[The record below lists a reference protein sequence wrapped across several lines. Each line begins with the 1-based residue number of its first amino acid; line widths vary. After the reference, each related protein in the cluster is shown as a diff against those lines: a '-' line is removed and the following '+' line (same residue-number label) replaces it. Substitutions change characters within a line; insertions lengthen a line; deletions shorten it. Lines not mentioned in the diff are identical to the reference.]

1 MFITQFFLTLFFCS
15 VVLYWENEN
24 KINVFSY
31 VLGKQELKRKK
42 KEQQKEKNKRKQTE
56 VHKIYA
62 LNYR

>member
-1 MFITQFFLTLFFCS
+1 MFIKQFFLTLFFYS

-31 VLGKQELKRKK
+31 VLGKQELKRKEK
-42 KEQQKEKNKRKQTE
+42 GQQKEKNKRKQTE